1 MSEEKRVRKMS
12 LKEFQTTKDTSA
24 VEALISQL
32 NGGSF
37 MKCHT
42 AFFAE
47 TGIWIPELVP
57 VFQRLD
63 AALVTKELPATLR
76 NL

>member
-1 MSEEKRVRKMS
+1 MLEGKRVRKMS
-12 LKEFQTTKDTSA
+12 LEEFQATKDTPA

-37 MKCHT
+37 MQCHT

-57 VFQRLD
+57 VFQKLD
-63 AALVTKELPATLR
+63 AALVTKELPVTLR